1 MSIKGEKLSHSF
13 VEEISK
19 IISEEVKD
27 KKIGFVTITSAKV
40 TSDLSYAKIYFTT
53 LGADIKEATKALNR
67 ASGFIKMELSKRI
80 DIRKMPE
87 MEFIY
92 DESIEYG
99 NKIEEL
105 IEEIHEKNNQS
116 FDNN

>member
-1 MSIKGEKLSHSF
+1 MSIKSEKLSDLF
-13 VEEISK
+13 AEEISK
-19 IISEEVKD
+19 IISSDVKD
-27 KKIGFVTITSAKV
+27 KQIGFVTITSANV

-53 LGADIKEATKALNR
+53 LGADPVVATKALNKAR
-67 ASGFIKMELSKRI
+67 GFIKIELSKRI

-99 NKIEEL
+99 NKIEKI
-105 IEEIHEKNNQS
+105 IEEIHEEN
-116 FDNN
+116 

>member
-1 MSIKGEKLSHSF
+1 MSLKSEKLSDQF
-13 VEEISK
+13 AEEISK
-19 IISEEVKD
+19 IIALEVKD
-27 KKIGFVTITSAKV
+27 KSIGFVTITNANV

-53 LGADIKEATKALNR
+53 LGADKNIATKVLNK
-67 ASGFIKMELSKRI
+67 ASGFIKNELSKRI

-99 NKIEEL
+99 AKIEKI
-105 IEEIHEKNNQS
+105 IEEIHENE
-116 FDNN
+116 

>member
-1 MSIKGEKLSHSF
+1 MSLKSEKLSDQF
-13 VEEISK
+13 AEEISK
-19 IISEEVKD
+19 IIALELKD
-27 KKIGFVTITSAKV
+27 KSVGFVTITNANV

-53 LGADIKEATKALNR
+53 LGADIKTAAKALNK
-67 ASGFIKMELSKRI
+67 ASGFIKNELSKKI

-99 NKIEEL
+99 EKIEKI
-105 IEEIHEKNNQS
+105 IEDIHVKE
-116 FDNN
+116 DN

>member
-1 MSIKGEKLSHSF
+1 MSIKKEKLSHLFAS
-13 VEEISK
+13 EISS
-19 IISEEVKD
+19 IIREEVKD
-27 KKIGFVTITSAKV
+27 KKIGFVTITGANV

-53 LGADIKEATKALNR
+53 LGVDIKDATKALNK

-80 DIRKMPE
+80 EIRKMPE

-99 NKIEEL
+99 EKIEKIIDE
-105 IEEIHEKNNQS
+105 INEKEE
-116 FDNN
+116 

>member
-27 KKIGFVTITSAKV
+27 KRIGFVTITSAKV
-40 TSDLSYAKIYFTT
+40 TSDLSYAKVYFTT
-53 LGADIKEATKALNR
+53 LGADIKEATKALNK
-67 ASGFIKMELSKRI
+67 ASGFIKIELSKRI

-87 MEFIY
+87 IEFIY

-105 IEEIHEKNNQS
+105 IEEIHEKDNQF

>member
-1 MSIKGEKLSHSF
+1 MSIKGEKLSDLF
-13 VEEISK
+13 AEEISK
-19 IISEEVKD
+19 IIALEIKD
-27 KKIGFVTITSAKV
+27 KSIGFVTITNANV

-53 LGADIKEATKALNR
+53 LGATPEVATKALNK
-67 ASGFIKMELSKRI
+67 AKGFIKIELSKRI

-99 NKIEEL
+99 NKIEK
-105 IEEIHEKNNQS
+105 IIDEIHKDDE
-116 FDNN
+116 